1 MADLCPT
8 CGIRLDDG
16 LCQCPEV
23 LLREVER
30 LRAKTYGY
38 RAALWLCM
46 DDIGGFLHS
55 DGSPFIRGSGDMP
68 NNFASIYAQCEA
80 GKEPR
85 LSVLVSDTF
94 AYACADSE
102 DVAYP
107 QAAALLAIAR
117 DEGWPGIIRWVQ
129 EQRRTRGE
137 EAKPLAEVARSMS
150 LTDGLRRR
158 AEDAEATIRSLRAK
172 LMRERANT
180 HEWVASMVDDGYI
193 AATEQTEAKSR
204 SYHARARR
212 LRAEADRID
221 GGGR

>member
-23 LLREVER
+23 LLAEVEK
-30 LRAKTYGY
+30 LRG
-38 RAALWLCM
+38 AL
-46 DDIGGFLHS
+46 DYV
-55 DGSPFIRGSGDMP
+55 
-68 NNFASIYAQCEA
+68 ASVRVASRCCHCDQRFSAFSLLEWS
-80 GKEPR
+80 EER
-85 LSVLVSDTF
+85 SRRVSVEIKGHDATCP
-94 AYACADSE
+94 AN
-102 DVAYP
+102 P
-107 QAAALLAIAR
+107 ALQQ
-117 DEGWPGIIRWVQ
+117 V
-129 EQRRTRGE
+129 
-137 EAKPLAEVARSMS
+137 
-150 LTDGLRRR
+150 
-158 AEDAEATIRSLRAK
+158 RSLRAK

-212 LRAEADRID
+212 LRAEAERIE